1 MSSTSSPI
9 LQMYHV
15 TRLPNGLRLA
25 TAELPHMASVSL
37 GIWAA
42 VGSRCEPESVNGISH
57 FLEHMLFKG
66 TQRRTA
72 AQITREVE
80 GIGGYINACTSEE
93 STCYHA
99 RAHAGQVAKLMDVLA
114 DMYLNPVIDRRE
126 ITRERR
132 VIKEEIAMTLDQPS
146 QHVLELSDETLW
158 PAQPLGRSI
167 AGNERSLDRTRR
179 RELAGFHAR
188 HYVSGST
195 VVVAAGAIRHRDLT
209 GLAKLLAKRI
219 PPGKRSSWF
228 PATNGQAR
236 PEIRLFT
243 REMEQTQLAL
253 GIRTCSRHDPRRFAL
268 RLANVIL
275 GENMSSRLFQS
286 IREEHG
292 LAYSIYSTPNFYH
305 DTGSLTI
312 AAGLDTAHAQKALRL
327 TLSELRR
334 LREKPPGT
342 AELRRAR
349 DYLIGQL
356 ELSLENTESQMN
368 WVGEQLLG
376 FDRIIPPDEIK
387 AHLNEIRPGD
397 IRRVA
402 NDFFRPERLC
412 LSLVSPLKNDRGL
425 RKLLE
430 I

>member
-1 MSSTSSPI
+1 
-9 LQMYHV
+9 
-15 TRLPNGLRLA
+15 
-25 TAELPHMASVSL
+25 
-37 GIWAA
+37 
-42 VGSRCEPESVNGISH
+42 
-57 FLEHMLFKG
+57 
-66 TQRRTA
+66 
-72 AQITREVE
+72 
-80 GIGGYINACTSEE
+80 
-93 STCYHA
+93 
-99 RAHAGQVAKLMDVLA
+99 
-114 DMYLNPVIDRRE
+114 
-126 ITRERR
+126 
-132 VIKEEIAMTLDQPS
+132 
-146 QHVLELSDETLW
+146 
-158 PAQPLGRSI
+158 
-167 AGNERSLDRTRR
+167 
-179 RELAGFHAR
+179 
-188 HYVSGST
+188 
-195 VVVAAGAIRHRDLT
+195 
-209 GLAKLLAKRI
+209 
-219 PPGKRSSWF
+219 
-228 PATNGQAR
+228 
-236 PEIRLFT
+236 
-243 REMEQTQLAL
+243 
-253 GIRTCSRHDPRRFAL
+253 
-268 RLANVIL
+268 VIL

-356 ELSLENTESQMN
+356 ELSLENTDSQMN

-387 AHLNEIRPGD
+387 DQLNEIRPGD

-430 I
+430 L